1 MRQNLP
7 TCSFCGASQDE
18 TRKIVA
24 GPRESGICAEC
35 VEAGS
40 RMLLGDA
47 NMRPTVF
54 RFHTEGSLSC
64 SFCGKRRKDVWQ
76 LLVGAKHHVCSE
88 CLGVCNAIFGD
99 DGNQI
104 ARERAAEIDRLSGR
118 PLPASGA
125 TLSGYMVSARHSFLK
140 RILDRVF

>member
-1 MRQNLP
+1 MWEDLP
-7 TCSFCGASQDE
+7 ICSFCSSSQNE

-35 VEAGS
+35 VEIGS

-47 NMRPTVF
+47 NMRQTVF
-54 RFHTEGSLSC
+54 RFHTEGFVSC
-64 SFCGKRRKDVWQ
+64 SFCGKRQKDVWR
-76 LLVGAKHHVCSE
+76 LLIGAKRNVCSE
-88 CLGVCNAIFGD
+88 CLGVCNEIFGD

-104 ARERAAEIDRLSGR
+104 ASERAAKINRLSGR

-125 TLSGYMVSARHSFLK
+125 TLSGYVVSAPHSFLK